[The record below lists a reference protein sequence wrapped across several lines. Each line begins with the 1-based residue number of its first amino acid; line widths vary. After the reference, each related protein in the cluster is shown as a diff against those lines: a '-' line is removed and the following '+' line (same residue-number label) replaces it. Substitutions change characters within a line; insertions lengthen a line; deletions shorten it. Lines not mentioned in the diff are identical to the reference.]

1 MHERLIRVVTV
12 GMIAGALAGCN
23 LLGRPSRSAIR
34 FEGAISSPAASE
46 RSIGRALG
54 SAAVRVAALPVVAG
68 QPALEAAAEVD
79 ADAAEDGAF
88 SVDVDVAEGQDVVLL
103 VASPGDGVGVEQSLG
118 FIELPAGSDE
128 SSAGWPVSAA
138 ALGTTV
144 ELGTIETADGDATV
158 FLPST
163 DSASLYETLNA
174 SQVDLLVT
182 AQRDNYLKAV
192 QNEYLNQSANVI
204 VHYSHFLRGRL
215 DAAYNGTTA
224 PADANIPGSYYF
236 FIQPEIADEAPF
248 TRPDV
253 EAGSPVVTF
262 VPPATVTGNFSG
274 EYGPEQP
281 IDLANDFAQTVDS
294 GDYYLETFGPPAA
307 GSWSVL
313 VDGQTDGVYELGLA
327 SPYDNADNFMYYLP
341 AVSVSVDGDSE
352 QITGIEVSFY
362 AYDPVSQSYE
372 LLTDVTDTLPLAGE
386 FSISIRSFDDENPF
400 EADTS
405 IDLPAIANTELE
417 PPVELYWEGSSST
430 YNLSWIDVSY
440 SLGATYVFEMRKER
454 WFF

>member
-1 MHERLIRVVTV
+1 MHERLIRFVTV

-23 LLGRPSRSAIR
+23 LLGSPSRSAIR
-34 FEGAISSPAASE
+34 FEGAI
-46 RSIGRALG
+46 
-54 SAAVRVAALPVVAG
+54 
-68 QPALEAAAEVD
+68 
-79 ADAAEDGAF
+79 
-88 SVDVDVAEGQDVVLL
+88 
-103 VASPGDGVGVEQSLG
+103 
-118 FIELPAGSDE
+118 
-128 SSAGWPVSAA
+128 A

-215 DAAYNGTTA
+215 DAAYNETTT

-236 FIQPEIADEAPF
+236 FLQPEIADEAPF
-248 TRPDV
+248 T
-253 EAGSPVVTF
+253 GS
-262 VPPATVTGNFSG
+262 
-274 EYGPEQP
+274 
-281 IDLANDFAQTVDS
+281 DVDS

-307 GSWSVL
+307 GPWSVL
-313 VDGQTDGVYELGLA
+313 IDGQTDGVYELGLA
-327 SPYDNADNFMYYLP
+327 SPYDNADNFMYNL
-341 AVSVSVDGDSE
+341 
-352 QITGIEVSFY
+352 
-362 AYDPVSQSYE
+362 PVSQSYE

-440 SLGATYVFEMRKER
+440 SLGATYVFEIRKER